1 MTTLGPINSQNRV
14 ANYSANYRASL
25 SLSPLSVE
33 CPCYTPGPP
42 IIVAVGRL
50 FVTAPDRR
58 QDPAERFFFLPSPL
72 ISPAFCHARLIG
84 FGIGGMRNLQKQASK
99 THRTV
104 AHRADAH
111 DSAPRAGIVWCA
123 TAPPIHNRSG
133 HDRKRVVGRIS
144 CRFAHETDG
153 NSKSESAACT
163 ARTVVFP
170 LLVFPLSLSLFFL
183 RFIFTSTSKSWT
195 TRQRRNIKTRNGT
208 VRRIDDIRAMGRRL
222 IFTTLFPLYDSY
234 GYFT

>member
-58 QDPAERFFFLPSPL
+58 QDPAERFFFPPLPPHIPGILSR
-72 ISPAFCHARLIG
+72 AFDRIRYRWNAEFAKTSIENTPDRGAPCRCTRFRAACRNCLVRDRTTYTQPIG
-84 FGIGGMRNLQKQASK
+84 TRSK
-99 THRTV
+99 TRG
-104 AHRADAH
+104 RPDLQ
-111 DSAPRAGIVWCA
+111 SI
-123 TAPPIHNRSG
+123 RSRNG
-133 HDRKRVVGRIS
+133 REFEKRK
-144 CRFAHETDG
+144 CRLYT
-153 NSKSESAACT
+153 
-163 ARTVVFP
+163 RTVVFP

-208 VRRIDDIRAMGRRL
+208 WNG
-222 IFTTLFPLYDSY
+222 
-234 GYFT
+234 

>member
-99 THRTV
+99 TG
-104 AHRADAH
+104 
-111 DSAPRAGIVWCA
+111 AP
-123 TAPPIHNRSG
+123 
-133 HDRKRVVGRIS
+133 
-144 CRFAHETDG
+144 CRCTRFR
-153 NSKSESAACT
+153 AACRNCLVRDRT
-163 ARTVVFP
+163 TYTQPIGTRSKTRGRPDLQSIRSRNGREFEKRKCRLYTRTVVFP

-195 TRQRRNIKTRNGT
+195 TRQRRI
-208 VRRIDDIRAMGRRL
+208 
-222 IFTTLFPLYDSY
+222 
-234 GYFT
+234 